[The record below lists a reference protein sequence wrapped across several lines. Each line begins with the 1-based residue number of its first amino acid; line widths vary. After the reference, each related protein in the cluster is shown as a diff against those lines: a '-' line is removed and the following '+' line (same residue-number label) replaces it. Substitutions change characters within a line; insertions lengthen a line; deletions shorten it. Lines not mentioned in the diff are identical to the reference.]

1 MVSSYRLR
9 IAATVCAVSLVST
22 ACGRS
27 AGEHLARGDQYLASK
42 QYPQAIIEY
51 RGAIQQ
57 DPLSGEA
64 QMRLGDAYLAIPDA
78 GNAARA
84 YLTAAQL
91 MPKSVEAQVNAGNM
105 MLLGGLFENSRR
117 AALRALEIE
126 PNSIAAQALH
136 ANALAG
142 LKRPEAAL
150 AQIQKI
156 IALDPTRSD
165 SYSLQGVLQ
174 LSEDVNRA
182 EASFRK
188 ATAVD
193 PKSGD
198 ARLVLASF
206 LWAQGRQ
213 AEAEAELKSVIAA
226 DPANVPAHRAL
237 ASFYLGTGRSAEA
250 EAHLLAVARERPTV
264 PVQLTLADYYMAIK
278 RPADATEV
286 LRTVAKQKEGF
297 GEARSR
303 LAVLAYDGGQPGE
316 ANRLID
322 ETLAQD
328 PTHPRALVTK
338 AEFLFREGQLEAAL
352 VRATAAAQ
360 SDRRFLPA
368 HYMVAAIHAA
378 REDLDAA
385 IGEYHQ
391 ILLLNP
397 QSIAAQLELARLH
410 LIRGEAEPAKAASS
424 QVAAARPGNMNAQL
438 LLARALIGKG
448 ELTPVTALLQDMVAR
463 DSAHAEAQWLL
474 GTVHLLQRDMI
485 AARTSFELAMK
496 LAPDAIEPLDGLVA
510 IELASGAPAKARAL
524 IDARLARTP
533 NDSDLLVL
541 AGRAYF
547 AAGEATRAEALLQK
561 AIDVDPQNPNAYVTL
576 AQLYAATG
584 KLDKAMAEFE
594 RLAER
599 DPKSTGAHTMVAV
612 LLQLQNRLP
621 QAEERYRQVL
631 KLHPRAAV
639 AANNLAALYGDQGG
653 DLETA
658 LQLARIASE
667 QLPNE
672 PAVADTLGWILYKRG
687 EYASAVGPLQACVAQ
702 APRNAICQY
711 HLGLAYLKINDTRR
725 AREALE
731 TALRIDPAFDGA
743 ADARVILASPR

>member
-1 MVSSYRLR
+1 MPSSFRLR
-9 IAATVCAVSLVST
+9 FAAGLCAVSLVAAS
-22 ACGRS
+22 CGRS
-27 AGEHLARGDQYLASK
+27 AADHVARGDAYLAAK

-51 RGAIQQ
+51 RNAVQA
-57 DPLSGEA
+57 DPKLGMA
-64 QMRLGDAYLAIPDA
+64 HMRLGDAYLAIPDA

-91 MPKSVEAQVNAGNM
+91 MPESVDAQVNAGNM
-105 MLLGGLFENSRR
+105 MLLGGLFDNARR

-126 PNSIAAQALH
+126 PDNISAQGLH

-142 LKRPEAAL
+142 LKRPAAAL

-165 SYSLQGVLQ
+165 PYTLKGVLE
-174 LSEDVNRA
+174 LADDVGQA
-182 EASFRK
+182 EASFRR
-188 ATAVD
+188 ATEVD
-193 PKSGD
+193 PKSGN

-213 AEAEAELKSVIAA
+213 PEAEAELKSVIAS

-250 EAHLLAVARERPTV
+250 EAHLLAVARETPTA
-264 PVQLTLADYYMAIK
+264 PVQLTVADYYMATSQ
-278 RPADATEV
+278 PAKAAEV
-286 LRTVAKQKEGF
+286 LKTVAKLRDGY

-303 LAVLAYDGGQPGE
+303 LAVLAYDGGQPAEG
-316 ANRLID
+316 NRLID

-338 AEFLFREGQLEAAL
+338 AEFLFREGQLDAAL

-360 SDRRFLPA
+360 SDRSFLPA

-378 REDLDAA
+378 REDFDAA
-385 IGEYHQ
+385 IAEYTQ
-391 ILLLNP
+391 ILVINP
-397 QSIAAQLELARLH
+397 QSIAAQLEMARLH
-410 LIRGEAEPAKAASS
+410 LARGEAEPAKTLSA
-424 QVAAARPGNMNAQL
+424 QVAAARPGNLTAQL

-448 ELTPVTALLQDMVAR
+448 ELTQATTLLQNLLAR
-463 DSAHAEAQWLL
+463 DQSNAEAQWLK

-485 AARTSFELAMK
+485 AARASFELAMK

-510 IELASGAPAKARAL
+510 IELASGAPEKAKTL
-524 IDARLARTP
+524 IEARLARKP
-533 NDSDLLVL
+533 NDSSVLVL
-541 AGRAYF
+541 AGRAYY
-547 AAGEATRAEALLQK
+547 AAGDAARAEALLQK
-561 AIDVDPQNPNAYVTL
+561 AIEVDPQNPSAYVTL
-576 AQLYAATG
+576 AQVFAATG
-584 KLDKAMAEFE
+584 RLDKATAEFE

-599 DPKSTGAHTMVAV
+599 DPKSAGAHTMVAV

-731 TALRIDPAFDGA
+731 TALRIDTAFDGA